1 MYTTKVKIKLHK
13 VLQVKSFTGKDIP
26 DKNQTREILIFVQV
40 K

>member
-1 MYTTKVKIKLHK
+1 MYTTKVKLYK